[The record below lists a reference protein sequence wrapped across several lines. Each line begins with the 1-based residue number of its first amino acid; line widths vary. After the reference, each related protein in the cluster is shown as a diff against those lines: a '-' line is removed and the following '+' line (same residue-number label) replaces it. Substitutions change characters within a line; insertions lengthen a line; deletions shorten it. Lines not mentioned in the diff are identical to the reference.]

1 MWHDVRGLR
10 LRGRRLRSPGP
21 ALLRLRDR
29 ADRRRGSARRVHPH
43 RRRRLPGRR
52 RGAAGLRGR
61 FGGGCAGDAGTHDA
75 VAGTVAEGEYTGVAF
90 TLGIP
95 SDLNHQDA
103 FDAEPPFDTT
113 QMFWE
118 WNSGYRFLRVD
129 RAEGSANNW
138 LFHLGSTSCEAQD
151 NGDRVCEHANRTR
164 IELDGFDADASVVTL
179 DLADL
184 VGSTDIDVEP
194 GCQSQTNTP
203 ECEPLFRAL
212 GLGFDGGDGGTQSA
226 FSLR

>member
-1 MWHDVRGLR
+1 M
-10 LRGRRLRSPGP
+10 
-21 ALLRLRDR
+21 
-29 ADRRRGSARRVHPH
+29 
-43 RRRRLPGRR
+43 
-52 RGAAGLRGR
+52 
-61 FGGGCAGDAGTHDA
+61 
-75 VAGTVAEGEYTGVAF
+75 AF